1 MRIAVYAF
9 DGITMFHLAA
19 PLLVFGE
26 VGRQALAA
34 GWDPIVWTRDG
45 RGIRT
50 VEGLRVEDV
59 SGPTRSTTPT
69 WSCCRPG
76 RPTCPPRRSR

>member
-26 VGRQALAA
+26 VGRQGLAT
-34 GWDPIVWTRDG
+34 GWGPIVWTRTG
-45 RGIRT
+45 T
-50 VEGLRVEDV
+50 V
-59 SGPTRSTTPT
+59 SGPPKVSGSRTSAALT
-69 WSCCRPG
+69 WSMRRISWSCPRG
-76 RPTCPPRRSR
+76 RLTFQPRKRS